1 MGEDG
6 GATERIKCIRGERD
20 RNFTTPLSSKA
31 VCVSDLPHLL
41 DVMPR
46 MNSGDWKGK
55 MCLPAL
61 VGLSLILRRR
71 PCKSARS
78 RGRLIFRIAKEVH
91 QLSY

>member
-46 MNSGDWKGK
+46 VNRGDWKGK
-55 MCLPAL
+55 MRLPAL
-61 VGLSLILRRR
+61 VGLSLER
-71 PCKSARS
+71 P
-78 RGRLIFRIAKEVH
+78 
-91 QLSY
+91 QW